1 MTVVDFTGMRRITKG
16 RIKSGNYS
24 EKYLRKGVS
33 VPKGWTNRGWVGE
46 STRHSMSRY
55 GIKTGR
61 KTLSVKKARKFAI
74 EEKNT
79 AKTYKSY
86 GFPKLAKDEARH
98 SKVFKKYVDSKN
110 KKPAWQREIDARIK
124 KGNGFE
130 EISDNVLT
138 NYPKLDNWAG
148 REKIEKYYNKQYAK
162 SDVQA
167 GWF

>member
-1 MTVVDFTGMRRITKG
+1 MGIVGDVGALVGAKIGVDILSNSVSKNAPKWKKG
-16 RIKSGNYS
+16 I
-24 EKYLRKGVS
+24 
-33 VPKGWTNRGWVGE
+33 KGWRGE

-79 AKTYKSY
+79 AKTYKTY

-98 SKVFKKYVDSKN
+98 SKVFKKYVDSKT

>member
-1 MTVVDFTGMRRITKG
+1 M
-16 RIKSGNYS
+16 S
-24 EKYLRKGVS
+24 
-33 VPKGWTNRGWVGE
+33 KGWTNE
-46 STRHSMSRY
+46 SARHSMSRY

-61 KTLSVKKARKFAI
+61 KQKVYAYSDASDSKKHRILALKRMLNDYTFEGNKKVVKK
-74 EEKNT
+74 ELNELLNE
-79 AKTYKSY
+79 SV
-86 GFPKLAKDEARH
+86 
-98 SKVFKKYVDSKN
+98 S